1 MLHFLADQ
9 AARTRPRSLRVLVA
23 AGAILLSLAGNGGAQ
38 SNTAPGGI
46 ADAPDLVTP
55 RQVGERAPEFT
66 VRSVDNENFVF
77 DPAALDKP
85 TVIIAF
91 RGGWC
96 PYCNMHLSELH
107 NVLPQINA
115 MGVDVLFLS
124 GDRPDLLYA
133 SLAAETQEAIAGFDY
148 RIYSDADA
156 TAAIA
161 LGIAFKAEQATIDRR
176 LEKGQDI
183 RESSMLKQGVLPVP
197 AVFVIDRT
205 GIVRY
210 SFAEPDYKIRLP
222 AEQLLAVVAE
232 LVQ

>member
-1 MLHFLADQ
+1 
-9 AARTRPRSLRVLVA
+9 
-23 AGAILLSLAGNGGAQ
+23 
-38 SNTAPGGI
+38 
-46 ADAPDLVTP
+46 
-55 RQVGERAPEFT
+55 
-66 VRSVDNENFVF
+66 
-77 DPAALDKP
+77 
-85 TVIIAF
+85 
-91 RGGWC
+91 
-96 PYCNMHLSELH
+96 
-107 NVLPQINA
+107 
-115 MGVDVLFLS
+115 
-124 GDRPDLLYA
+124 LYA
-133 SLAAETQEAIAGFDY
+133 SLAAETQETIAGLDY

>member
-1 MLHFLADQ
+1 MLN
-9 AARTRPRSLRVLVA
+9 
-23 AGAILLSLAGNGGAQ
+23 SLAGRAGLTGLRSPLAVVCASAALWSLACHAGAQ
-38 SNTAPGGI
+38 PDAAPGVI
-46 ADAPDLVTP
+46 ADAPDLVAP
-55 RQVGERAPEFT
+55 RQVGEQAPEFT

-96 PYCNMHLSELH
+96 PYCNTHLSELH

-124 GDRPDLLYA
+124 GDRPELLYA
-133 SLAAETQEAIAGFDY
+133 SLAAETQEAIAGLDY

-210 SFAEPDYKIRLP
+210 SFAEPDYKVRLP